1 MVYRLC
7 ALTVFFLLFLHPVIS
22 WGDLEIPE
30 TRFNF
35 GEVNEKQIVEHV
47 FKIKNNSKIPVEI
60 LSVSPDCGCTVA
72 DYSKR
77 IEPGETGYV
86 KLVINTKGFKGQ
98 ITKSSIVRTTDEQ
111 KKEFVLVLEGKVRVP
126 IDVSTHNVLFYGP
139 DTKGQKK
146 VITIEAKKSEPLEL
160 KFLNSSLEGKVSYTL
175 KEVERGK
182 LYRLELVC
190 LEGPEANFTGE
201 INFQTNYKEE
211 PEIKIMVRKMA
222 FKK

>member
-1 MVYRLC
+1 MKCRLFI
-7 ALTVFFLLFLHPVIS
+7 LTIFSTFLLLTGTSF
-22 WGDLEIPE
+22 GDLEIPE
-30 TRFNF
+30 TKFNF

-77 IEPGETGYV
+77 IEPGGTGYV
-86 KLVINTKGFKGQ
+86 KLVLNTKGFKGQ
-98 ITKSSIVRTTDEQ
+98 ITKSSVVRTTDEQ

-126 IDVSTHNVLFYGP
+126 IDVSPQNVLFYGP

-146 VITIEAKKSEPLEL
+146 VITIEAKKTEPLEL

-175 KEVERGK
+175 KETEKGK
-182 LYRLELVC
+182 LFRVELEC
-190 LEGPEANFTGE
+190 LEGAEADFTGE
-201 INFQTNYKEE
+201 IRFQTNYKEE